1 MQIKILELVVVIIY
15 FLAMVGIGWHYRG
28 KQTEESF
35 WVANRSVGAFV
46 NGMAIFATIGSA
58 ATFMGFISVGYSL
71 GVTASLATIAG
82 GALGYAFAAVGFAAP
97 LRKFGKFTLGDF
109 LSTRYETRSLKLI
122 TAILTVVFF
131 FAYLIPQLKGG
142 GLVLQFLTGL
152 PYWQGVVL
160 GGLVF
165 IIYVTMGG
173 MLAITWTDFIQGV
186 VAWCTMSILTIV
198 IFAQF
203 GGVGNM
209 LQAATAADPGFAISK
224 LPFWSVFGYVLS
236 IALFMGASPHVV
248 MRQFTAKTPH
258 AGRMSV
264 VIAMIAMDFFALI
277 WFSALIAGGKVYFP
291 NLADPDNLVL
301 YVAGQYLPPLLLGL
315 LAAGILAAVQ
325 STTDAMLLAI
335 GASISHDI
343 YRGGFKPDATS
354 EQVFKVGKI
363 AMVLVGVAAILL
375 TLKPPGLIGVIVG
388 LITGGIGA
396 SFFFPLWMGIWWKR
410 ASKWGGITGVLG
422 GFIVF
427 LVVQFGKLAP
437 NFMGAVIGALTSLVL
452 IVVVSLLTSP
462 PSDKTVEMVSSLRD

>member
-1 MQIKILELVVVIIY
+1 MVVIIY
-15 FLAMVGIGWHYRG
+15 FLAMLGIGWYFRG
-28 KQTEESF
+28 KQTEDAF

-58 ATFMGFISVGYSL
+58 ATFMGFISIGYTL

-82 GALGYAFAAVGFAAP
+82 GALGYSFAAVGFAAP

-109 LSTRYETRSLKLI
+109 LATRYETRSLKLI
-122 TAILTVVFF
+122 TAILTVIFF

-160 GGLVF
+160 GGVVF
-165 IIYVTMGG
+165 ILYVTMGG
-173 MLAITWTDFIQGV
+173 MFAITWTDFVQGIL
-186 VAWCTMSILTIV
+186 AWGTLTILTVV
-198 IFAQF
+198 ILIQF
-203 GGVGNM
+203 GGVENM
-209 LQAATAADPGFAISK
+209 LQAAATADPKFAVSK

-258 AGRMSV
+258 AGRLSI

-277 WFSALIAGGKVYFP
+277 WFISLIAGGKVYFP
-291 NLADPDNLVL
+291 NLADPDNLVI
-301 YVAGQYLPPLLLGL
+301 YVAGKYLPPILLGL

-343 YRGGFKPDATS
+343 YRGGFKPEASS
-354 EQVFKVGKI
+354 EEVFLIGKV
-363 AMVLVGVAAILL
+363 AMVVVGVAAILL

-388 LITGGIGA
+388 LITGGVGA

-410 ASKWGGITGVLG
+410 AGKWGGIAGVLG

-437 NFMGAVIGALTSLVL
+437 NFMGAVIGAVASLLL

-462 PSDKTVEMVSSLRD
+462 PSEKTMEMVTQLRD